1 MNCKIASR
9 LAPALLVVVATTAAA
24 QATSRPKAD
33 PLNASVAVPPV
44 VFRSTLTQYQRHTEQ
59 PVGSWKEANETV
71 NRIGGWRAYAREAS
85 QPESPAAPAVP
96 ASPASAP
103 APAKPVAAPP
113 AATGGHAGHKSN

>member
-59 PVGSWKEANETV
+59 PVGSWKGANETV

-85 QPESPAAPAVP
+85 QPDAPAAP

-103 APAKPVAAPP
+103 VPAKPAAAPP

>member
-1 MNCKIASR
+1 MNFKIASR

-24 QATSRPKAD
+24 QTTSRSKAD
-33 PLNASVAVPPV
+33 PMNASVAVPQV

-85 QPESPAAPAVP
+85 QSEAPAAPAAP
-96 ASPASAP
+96 GSPASAP
-103 APAKPVAAPP
+103 APAKPAAAPP
-113 AATGGHAGHKSN
+113 PAAGGHRGHKSN